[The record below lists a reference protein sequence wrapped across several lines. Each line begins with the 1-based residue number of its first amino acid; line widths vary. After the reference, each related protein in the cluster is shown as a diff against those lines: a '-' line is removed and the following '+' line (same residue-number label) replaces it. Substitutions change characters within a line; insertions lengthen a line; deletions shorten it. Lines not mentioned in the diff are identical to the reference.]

1 MWHKAKK
8 ALHSGAKRSSNL
20 TTLIIPQKE
29 EVGND

>member
-1 MWHKAKK
+1 MWHKNKK
-8 ALHSGAKRSSNL
+8 APHKVERFANL

>member
-1 MWHKAKK
+1 MNIKK
-8 ALHSGAKRSSNL
+8 RPTEWNASQKI

>member
-1 MWHKAKK
+1 MLYEHKK
-8 ALHSGAKRSSNL
+8 APHRMERFANL

>member
-1 MWHKAKK
+1 MARKNKK
-8 ALHSGAKRSSNL
+8 ALFEKKRFTKL